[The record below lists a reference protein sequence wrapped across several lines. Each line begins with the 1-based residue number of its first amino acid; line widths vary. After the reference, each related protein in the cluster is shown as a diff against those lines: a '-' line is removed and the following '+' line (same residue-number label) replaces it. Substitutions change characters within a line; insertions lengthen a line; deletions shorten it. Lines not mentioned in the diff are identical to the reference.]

1 MKVLHDIMIVIC
13 TLKYLMYIIY
23 EEYLVNNVRMPEL
36 GVYPLVRIIYPNA
49 GIRSIC
55 FIVHI

>member
-23 EEYLVNNVRMPEL
+23 EEYLINTGFRSNFTFNIKHYTCDQL
-36 GVYPLVRIIYPNA
+36 LIYYT
-49 GIRSIC
+49 I
-55 FIVHI
+55 

>member
-23 EEYLVNNVRMPEL
+23 EEYLINNVLMPDL
-36 GVYPLVRIIYPNA
+36 GVISHLI
-49 GIRSIC
+49 
-55 FIVHI
+55 